1 MKKSKWDEEQLKV
14 LLSQLPMV
22 KDDRSANQIY
32 QKLWMAKPQH
42 KSSKKRIGAFTA
54 TVLVLFLLMLITPQ
68 LVEQNSSQNGEA
80 HDLSSQGKINEAKH
94 GHSKVSSD
102 QPKHEESFVVSKSQK
117 DDYVTLAFINQSKS
131 VIVPVSIR
139 KNDTI
144 TNVKEAYNAFRQF
157 EDDHFES
164 IDTYFQHIKFTEQKQ
179 AKKMTIQVN
188 DDVPDISVN
197 ELELVKEMI
206 NDAFK
211 WGAYESV
218 QFVSN
223 GEPGIEFSSS
233 GVLVEIPIEQ
243 HSKKGY
249 FLYESSEGRQFLA
262 PSNDQYHNIEE
273 AIHKMQTNANSSY
286 LKSIIS
292 DNQQIKEIDKEGNKL
307 TMQFSADI
315 HNDVQTILMIEGLL
329 MTAKDFGFTKV
340 KFVNT
345 NITRVGHYDLSKS
358 VPVPYA
364 PNPITIKG

>member
-1 MKKSKWDEEQLKV
+1 MKKSEWDEERLKV
-14 LLSQLPMV
+14 LLNQLPMV

-68 LVEQNSSQNGEA
+68 LVEQNSSQNGGA
-80 HDLSSQGKINEAKH
+80 HDLSEGKINEAKH

-102 QPKHEESFVVSKSQK
+102 QPKNEKSFVVSNNQK
-117 DDYVTLAFINQSKS
+117 DDYVTLAFINHSKS

-144 TNVKEAYNAFRQF
+144 TNVKEAYNAFRRF

-223 GEPGIEFSSS
+223 GEPGVVFSSS

-262 PSNDQYHNIEE
+262 PSSEPYHNIEE
-273 AIHKMQTNANSSY
+273 AIQKMQSDANSSY

-292 DNQQIKEIDKEGNKL
+292 DNQKIQEIDKKGNKL
-307 TMQFSADI
+307 TLQFSGDL

-329 MTAKDFGFTKV
+329 MTAKDFGFAKV
-340 KFVNT
+340 QFINT
-345 NITRVGHYDLSKS
+345 NITRIGHYDLSKS

-364 PNPITIKG
+364 PNPIMIKG